1 MLDFT
6 ALMEYVFEN
15 RLYESEVHGI
25 EHWHQVEKNGLL
37 LAPRTGADITVV
49 RLFSIFHDCRRLDD
63 NTTLNMARAGLNLQ
77 SFAANRKFLN
87 WMTSVLKS
95 YIRLANGILT
105 SNLRAMRPL
114 TLVSMLIAWI
124 WGASASN

>member
-63 NTTLNMARAGLNLQ
+63 KYDAERPARG
-77 SFAANRKFLN
+77 
-87 WMTSVLKS
+87 
-95 YIRLANGILT
+95 
-105 SNLRAMRPL
+105 
-114 TLVSMLIAWI
+114 
-124 WGASASN
+124 